1 MFRHLF
7 FGAFIVCQLLA
18 IISSNICRNLNYPM
32 TRDILP
38 QNRHKVK
45 YLRYI
50 INMKDKIK
58 SILFIVFPLVGG
70 IIVSLL
76 TNTKSYKAMLK
87 PFLSPP
93 AIVFPIAW
101 TILYLLMGISL
112 YIVLKANKEMLKP
125 FLIQLFINYLWPFIF
140 FSLKKYVLSAI
151 ILLLLI
157 ACVIDMIIKF
167 YNTKKIAG
175 ILQFPYFI
183 WLLFALYLNIGVAI
197 LN

>member
-1 MFRHLF
+1 
-7 FGAFIVCQLLA
+7 
-18 IISSNICRNLNYPM
+18 
-32 TRDILP
+32 
-38 QNRHKVK
+38 
-45 YLRYI
+45 
-50 INMKDKIK
+50 MKEKLK
-58 SILFIVFPLVGG
+58 SILIIIFPLVGG

-76 TNTKSYKAMLK
+76 TNTNGYKAMEK

-101 TILYLLMGISL
+101 TVLYLLMGISL
-112 YIVLKANKEMLKP
+112 YMVLKVNKEMIKP
-125 FLIQLFINYLWPFIF
+125 FLIQLIINYLWPFIF
-140 FSLKKYVLSAI
+140 FSLKKYILSAVV
-151 ILLLLI
+151 LLLLI

>member
-1 MFRHLF
+1 
-7 FGAFIVCQLLA
+7 
-18 IISSNICRNLNYPM
+18 
-32 TRDILP
+32 
-38 QNRHKVK
+38 
-45 YLRYI
+45 
-50 INMKDKIK
+50 MKEKLK
-58 SILFIVFPLVGG
+58 SILIIIFPLVGG

-76 TNTKSYKAMLK
+76 TNTNGYKAMEK
-87 PFLSPP
+87 PLLSPP

-112 YIVLKANKEMLKP
+112 YMVLKANKEMLKP

-140 FSLKKYVLSAI
+140 FSLKKYILSAI
-151 ILLLLI
+151 VLLLLI